1 MKLQH
6 ADPIKAYESLFGNA
20 FFSREGLAETLGKAT
35 PLIISGLAVTV
46 GLRAGLFNIGAQG
59 QLIAGAMASAWAGY
73 AIKGLPLIIHL
84 PIALLFGVVFGGITG
99 YIAGAL
105 KAYRGIHEVIT
116 TIMLN
121 SLVLQLVEY
130 LAYGPWKEKGQII
143 ARTPLV
149 QKSAVIPKVF
159 GMPLGFAIAVALAIA
174 AWWIMKNTTSGFR
187 LETVGRNKNA
197 AWYSGISVKRTFI
210 IAMVA
215 GGALAGLGG
224 AIETL
229 GVVGRFES
237 AFNAGLGF
245 DGITIAL
252 LGRANP
258 LGVIP
263 GAILFGGMRG
273 AGPNMQF
280 DAGVAPEVID
290 LILAVVLFFVT
301 APLLGKWFKSLK
313 SDQTTITGGW
323 GN

>member
-1 MKLQH
+1 MTGVQTC
-6 ADPIKAYESLFGNA
+6 A
-20 FFSREGLAETLGKAT
+20 
-35 PLIISGLAVTV
+35 
-46 GLRAGLFNIGAQG
+46 
-59 QLIAGAMASAWAGY
+59 
-73 AIKGLPLIIHL
+73 L
-84 PIALLFGVVFGGITG
+84 PIC
-99 YIAGAL
+99 
-105 KAYRGIHEVIT
+105 
-116 TIMLN
+116 
-121 SLVLQLVEY
+121 
-130 LAYGPWKEKGQII
+130 
-143 ARTPLV
+143 TPLV